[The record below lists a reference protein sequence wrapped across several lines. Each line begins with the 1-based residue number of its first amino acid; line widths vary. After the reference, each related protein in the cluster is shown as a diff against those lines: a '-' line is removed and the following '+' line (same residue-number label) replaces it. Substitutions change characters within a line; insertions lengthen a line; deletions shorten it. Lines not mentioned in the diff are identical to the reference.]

1 MEKLLL
7 SISIVALV
15 FLTAA
20 LIGATLLRD
29 RLKAQTRLK
38 TLGGERLRELTKKE
52 LLRQRKPS
60 IKISAVL
67 IEQLAS
73 AGVPMRAEEFL
84 ILWVVLALVP
94 PAISFLLEAHMLIPP
109 TLTLIGLCLPP
120 LYVRHSRRK
129 RLLAFEKQLADAI
142 TSISNCLKSGLTFQQ
157 GMQHVSEHMS
167 EPISR
172 EFARVLREMQ
182 LGSTAERA
190 LTNLTH
196 RVASADVKLMV
207 TAILIAQQVG
217 GNLSAVLESIAQTV
231 TDRLKV
237 KAEIHTIT
245 STGRISGMVIGFMPV
260 VIGLVLMLMNPDYMQ
275 VFFTT
280 HNGRMLLVLAGAL
293 EFIGYA
299 IIRKIVSIKY

>member
-7 SISIVALV
+7 SVSVTGLV
-15 FLTAA
+15 FLFAA
-20 LIGATLLRD
+20 LIGATLFRD
-29 RLKAQTRLK
+29 RLKAKSRLDALSK
-38 TLGGERLRELTKKE
+38 EQIKSLAKKE
-52 LLRQRKPS
+52 LLRQRQPA
-60 IKISAVL
+60 IKISTVL

-120 LYVRHSRRK
+120 LYVRYSRKK

-142 TSISNCLKSGLTFQQ
+142 ISISNCLKSGLTFQQ
-157 GMQHVSEHMS
+157 GMQHVAEHMD

-190 LTNLTH
+190 LTNLTR
-196 RVASADVKLMV
+196 RVASTDVRLMV

-217 GNLSAVLESIAQTV
+217 GNLSAVLENIAQTV
-231 TDRLKV
+231 SDRLKV

-245 STGRISGMVIGFMPV
+245 STGRISGMVIGFLPV

-280 HNGRMLLVLAGAL
+280 HNGRMLLVLAAVL